1 MKKISFIIVTL
12 MLLSACGKREPYE
25 QKDLQA
31 PIQKTCLDTATN
43 AKDCE

>member
-12 MLLSACGKREPYE
+12 TLLSACGKREPYQE
-25 QKDLQA
+25 IELQD

-43 AKDCE
+43 VKDCD